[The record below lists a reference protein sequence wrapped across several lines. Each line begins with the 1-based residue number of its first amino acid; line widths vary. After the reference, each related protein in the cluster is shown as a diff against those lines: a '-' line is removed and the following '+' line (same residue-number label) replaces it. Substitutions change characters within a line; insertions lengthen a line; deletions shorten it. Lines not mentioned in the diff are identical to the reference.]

1 METKE
6 KIQAIDNAINNIL
19 LNLEDGISITEY
31 SIDGITIKKKSALE
45 VIQELKKLRQ
55 IIINKNSPKAVQ
67 FIF

>member
-1 METKE
+1 METQE

-55 IIINKNSPKAVQ
+55 IIINKSSPKAVQ

>member
-55 IIINKNSPKAVQ
+55 IFINKSSPKAVQ